1 MFLQLQLFC
10 SIFDKNNSY
19 EVTVLFE
26 LFDFKCCKSFLLA
39 IQAVE
44 DFGIERLVLVLYDS
58 ACIDKLGQSIDFPRF
73 VTDRI

>member
-10 SIFDKNNSY
+10 SIFDKDNSY
-19 EVTVLFE
+19 AVTVLFE